1 MAIFHFKTIHQ
12 ILICGKILS
21 KWESNVSQ
29 NCNSCNKEDDI
40 SHMLFTCVMVRNVW
54 KDVSHILQCEI
65 KLEHI
70 ILYHNDNYHS
80 NIDNELINYCI
91 SEVAYSICKFWLKNL
106 NNKIKETS
114 LDLRNYIVSSI
125 KYKAVLMTE
134 IQTANENVRQ
144 CLEYLCEKLNNVG
157 TKLHRTLYT
166 TLDTI
171 QYCNYLYLLLVAS
184 CKLVILFTVCL
195 VYIVINIF
203 FK

>member
-1 MAIFHFKTIHQ
+1 
-12 ILICGKILS
+12 
-21 KWESNVSQ
+21 
-29 NCNSCNKEDDI
+29 
-40 SHMLFTCVMVRNVW
+40 
-54 KDVSHILQCEI
+54 
-65 KLEHI
+65 
-70 ILYHNDNYHS
+70 
-80 NIDNELINYCI
+80 
-91 SEVAYSICKFWLKNL
+91 
-106 NNKIKETS
+106 
-114 LDLRNYIVSSI
+114 
-125 KYKAVLMTE
+125 MTE